1 MVGVEFDNQPL
12 ARGVLKPMQFLLGIR
27 RRLNIVKDH
36 GGHSTCLV
44 VRHLYIR
51 VRGKVVLR
59 CRTLSSLHNSDII
72 HNCLEPAIF
81 NL

>member
-1 MVGVEFDNQPL
+1 MVGVEFNNEPL

-51 VRGKVVLR
+51 VRGKVILR
-59 CRTLSSLHNSDII
+59 HRTSYSIYNSDNVQYTTI
-72 HNCLEPAIF
+72 
-81 NL
+81 